1 MATANRTPSE
11 QDFLVAA
18 VEIETTASQLSL
30 QAEIVSHILK
40 EFGRVDK
47 AIPSAKPALS
57 FNGKQAILAL
67 GVGSA
72 PDPTE
77 IREFVQFVIG
87 LADGLAAKGVP
98 VRSAIELSQGCK
110 LTLSPFDGCPE
121 REIPFG
127 PAVDLAAELLA
138 HCQVAEVVV
147 SDSARDLF
155 DEVGILADFPLFR
168 NDPFYA
174 RRGIAVYTHSFDP
187 TNSKVSSLY
196 NPHTPSHSYR
206 RFTSL
211 PPIESSTLDSFLSN
225 GLEQELRRVVSGAY
239 DAIIQVTKGET
250 FFTSSDVLDVLTRV
264 NYDPSDLVLVI
275 SRNDRPTGFWNQGRK
290 KQYIKFLKENGQLWS
305 GRINQV
311 RVWVFDETLEDDLMP
326 RTSIFNELAPMHS
339 PKTLFS
345 VSAGLLQNYSILSG
359 LIFGVTVSTKHKY
372 AIISVPSTVQV
383 DSASIETDEISEL
396 LWRNRDYSDL
406 DGPMKAIITANEEFV
421 SNLIDEFESLLQ
433 DEAAVCLR

>member
-1 MATANRTPSE
+1 MITADHNYFE
-11 QDFLVAA
+11 QNFLAA
-18 VEIETTASQLSL
+18 AIEIETSTVQLASQPG
-30 QAEIVSHILK
+30 IVAIFLE
-40 EFGRVDK
+40 EFNR
-47 AIPSAKPALS
+47 AIAAIRSVKPGAS
-57 FNGKQAILAL
+57 FNGKQAILA
-67 GVGSA
+67 V
-72 PDPTE
+72 E
-77 IREFVQFVIG
+77 IGNRLNRVATREFLQSVVI
-87 LADGLAAKGVP
+87 LAEVLVVKGALARV
-98 VRSAIELSQGCK
+98 AIEFSQGCVV
-110 LTLSPFDGCPE
+110 PFAPINGCPDQG
-121 REIPFG
+121 IPLG
-127 PAVDLAAELLA
+127 PAVDLATELLA
-138 HCQVAEVVV
+138 HSQAGEVIC
-147 SDSARDLF
+147 SDSARGLV
-155 DEVGILADFPLFR
+155 DEAGLLADFPLFR
-168 NDPFYA
+168 NDAFFT
-174 RRGIAVYTHSFDP
+174 RRGTAAYTHSFDP
-187 TNSKVSSLY
+187 TGSKMSSLY
-196 NPHTPSHSYR
+196 NPHVPSHSYR

-211 PPIESSTLDSFLSN
+211 PSIESSTLQSFIGN

-264 NYDPSDLVLVI
+264 NYDPSDRVLVI

-359 LIFGVTVSTKHKY
+359 LIFGVTVSTKHRY
-372 AIISVPSTVQV
+372 AIISVPSTVQI

-406 DGPMKAIITANEEFV
+406 DGPMKAIITADEQFV
-421 SNLIDEFESLLQ
+421 SNLIDEFDSLLQ
-433 DEAAVCLR
+433 DETAVCLR